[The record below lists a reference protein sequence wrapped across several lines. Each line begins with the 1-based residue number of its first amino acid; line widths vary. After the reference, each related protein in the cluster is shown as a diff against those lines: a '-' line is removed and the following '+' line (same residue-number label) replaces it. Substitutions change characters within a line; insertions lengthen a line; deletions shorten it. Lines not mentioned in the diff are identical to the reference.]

1 MSAGRKFAIVG
12 YVGATRFYWTGSKR
26 KPWTT
31 METRAKTWRSDSI
44 AASWFPRVP
53 KGLAMMGDLR
63 IVELQP

>member
-12 YVGATRFYWTGSKR
+12 YVGSTRFYWTGSKL

-44 AASWFPRVP
+44 AASWIPTVR
-53 KGLAMMGDLR
+53 KGLAMIEDLR
-63 IVELQP
+63 VVEVPA